1 MYYLAVEIENGEL
14 LVWEHLDA
22 KQLMEMRNLYVHV
35 GAENVRSGRMPN
47 KKVDTSVYDAIV

>member
-14 LVWEHLDA
+14 LVWDHLDE
-22 KQLMEMRNLYVHV
+22 KQMMDLRNLYVHV
-35 GAENVRSGRMPN
+35 GADNVRSGKMSN

>member
-22 KQLMEMRNLYVHV
+22 KQMMDQRNLYVHV
-35 GAENVRSGRMPN
+35 GAENVRSGKMSN
-47 KKVDTSVYDAIV
+47 KKVDISV

>member
-22 KQLMEMRNLYVHV
+22 EQMMDLRNLYVHV
-35 GAENVRSGRMPN
+35 GADNVRSGKMSQ
-47 KKVDTSVYDAIV
+47 KG